1 MVTID
6 LITGFLGSGKT
17 TFLKLYAKWLIK
29 KGNNICILENDYGPV
44 NVDMIALEELRGDHC
59 EIEMISGGSDLETHR
74 RRFKTKLIQMAMSGY
89 DYVLVEPSGIYDTD
103 EFFDALHDDPVD
115 KWYKAGNA
123 ITIIDAGLSDN
134 LSKEERYILTSE
146 TANCGMVIISKAQ
159 LYDRDAPTKALAI
172 INNCMSEFSCNRRIN
187 SSEVMAN
194 DWSMLK
200 DDDFKRINSCGYKYA
215 DHVKLQVMEQNNF
228 DSMFFM
234 NEGLLI
240 SRENIIE
247 KAGKLLN
254 DGIYGH
260 IIRIK
265 GQVQS
270 PRGSWTDINITRSE
284 QSVNEQKTGQDILIV
299 IGEKL
304 DKEKIRK
311 IMES

>member
-1 MVTID
+1 
-6 LITGFLGSGKT
+6 
-17 TFLKLYAKWLIK
+17 
-29 KGNNICILENDYGPV
+29 
-44 NVDMIALEELRGDHC
+44 
-59 EIEMISGGSDLETHR
+59 
-74 RRFKTKLIQMAMSGY
+74 
-89 DYVLVEPSGIYDTD
+89 
-103 EFFDALHDDPVD
+103 
-115 KWYKAGNA
+115 
-123 ITIIDAGLSDN
+123 
-134 LSKEERYILTSE
+134 
-146 TANCGMVIISKAQ
+146 
-159 LYDRDAPTKALAI
+159 
-172 INNCMSEFSCNRRIN
+172 
-187 SSEVMAN
+187 MAN

>member
-1 MVTID
+1 
-6 LITGFLGSGKT
+6 
-17 TFLKLYAKWLIK
+17 
-29 KGNNICILENDYGPV
+29 
-44 NVDMIALEELRGDHC
+44 
-59 EIEMISGGSDLETHR
+59 
-74 RRFKTKLIQMAMSGY
+74 
-89 DYVLVEPSGIYDTD
+89 
-103 EFFDALHDDPVD
+103 
-115 KWYKAGNA
+115 
-123 ITIIDAGLSDN
+123 
-134 LSKEERYILTSE
+134 
-146 TANCGMVIISKAQ
+146 
-159 LYDRDAPTKALAI
+159 
-172 INNCMSEFSCNRRIN
+172 
-187 SSEVMAN
+187 
-194 DWSMLK
+194 
-200 DDDFKRINSCGYKYA
+200 
-215 DHVKLQVMEQNNF
+215 MEQNNF